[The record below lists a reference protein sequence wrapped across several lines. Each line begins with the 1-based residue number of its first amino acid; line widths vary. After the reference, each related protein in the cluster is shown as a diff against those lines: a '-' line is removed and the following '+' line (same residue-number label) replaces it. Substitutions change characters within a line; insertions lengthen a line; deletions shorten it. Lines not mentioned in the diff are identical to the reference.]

1 MTYCRRIMVAEQ
13 SGWLSGEAGMAIFL
27 KIVSGVYLAFV
38 WLVFFLTLSVSTPLN
53 ASVGSAGANVITF
66 MIAIGLSIPAVALF
80 AFGQVVGDVRIMR
93 NNSRLQSEHLSAMRA
108 YYEPNSR

>member
-1 MTYCRRIMVAEQ
+1 
-13 SGWLSGEAGMAIFL
+13 MAIFL

-38 WLVFFLTLSVSTPLN
+38 WLVFFMTLSVPTPLN
-53 ASVGSAGANVITF
+53 ASIGSAGANVITF

-80 AFGQVVGDVRIMR
+80 AFGQVVGDIRIMR
-93 NNSRLQSEHLSAMRA
+93 NNARLQSEHLRAMRA

>member
-1 MTYCRRIMVAEQ
+1 
-13 SGWLSGEAGMAIFL
+13 
-27 KIVSGVYLAFV
+27 LA
-38 WLVFFLTLSVSTPLN
+38 VFFLTLSVPTPLN
-53 ASVGSAGANVITF
+53 ISVGSTGANAITF

-80 AFGQVVGDVRIMR
+80 AFVGDVRIMR

>member
-1 MTYCRRIMVAEQ
+1 MPSHDGCGTIGLAFQ
-13 SGWLSGEAGMAIFL
+13 GGWEAIFL
-27 KIVSGVYLAFV
+27 KIVSGVYLVFV

-93 NNSRLQSEHLSAMRA
+93 NNAQLQSEHLRAMRA

>member
-1 MTYCRRIMVAEQ
+1 MPSHDGCGTI
-13 SGWLSGEAGMAIFL
+13 G
-27 KIVSGVYLAFV
+27 LAFQGG
-38 WLVFFLTLSVSTPLN
+38 WDGYFSKDRFWRLSRFCLAGIFPDVERLN
-53 ASVGSAGANVITF
+53 TFERASVGSAGANVITF

-93 NNSRLQSEHLSAMRA
+93 NNAQLQSEHLRAMRA